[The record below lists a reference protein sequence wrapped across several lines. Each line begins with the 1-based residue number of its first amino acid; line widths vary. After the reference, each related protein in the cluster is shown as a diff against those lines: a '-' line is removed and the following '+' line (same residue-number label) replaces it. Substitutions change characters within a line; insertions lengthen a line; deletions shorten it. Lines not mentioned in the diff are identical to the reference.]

1 MYCTKFWR
9 GITCYNT
16 EAVSVVE
23 RYITIG
29 FIPSHP
35 YVFVFYAV
43 ALRLLTINI
52 CHACRGCDYQPA
64 RLNFFMQ
71 WRPRS
76 GFVFHGFH
84 P

>member
-1 MYCTKFWR
+1 MCCTKFWR
-9 GITCYNT
+9 GITCYNS

-29 FIPSHP
+29 LVLSHP
-35 YVFVFYAV
+35 YVFLFCAV
-43 ALRLLTINI
+43 ALRLLTLNT
-52 CHACRGCDYQPA
+52 CHACRCSDYQRA
-64 RLNFFMQ
+64 RLNFIMQ
-71 WRPRS
+71 WGSRS